1 MYFLCLHLVSLLQ
14 GTRNL
19 MIMNDYDHGN
29 SSFLILYDS
38 ELMVQI
44 LTPGASRNH
53 FDWGVNSIFIKLPE
67 FYWMC

>member
-44 LTPGASRNH
+44 LTPGASLLG
-53 FDWGVNSIFIKLPE
+53 GVGVSHQRGVAN
-67 FYWMC
+67 